1 MAQLD
6 TSRSAWPASGLSCA
20 WMLALGGRGAIPV
33 GHFVEAE
40 TPPGMPPLTTRFA
53 NPDIAVGSSASGEQ
67 PHPAWTDPAV

>member
-1 MAQLD
+1 
-6 TSRSAWPASGLSCA
+6 
-20 WMLALGGRGAIPV
+20 MLALGGRGAIPV